1 MLMHKARLI
10 MRSTNSILPVFI
22 FLSFFIVSC
31 QSEKEPLP
39 IIGHKSVEGNDTIYH
54 TIPEFSFINQD
65 SQQLTP
71 TTFED
76 KIYVVD
82 FFFTSCPTICPVVK
96 SQMLRIYE
104 DFKEED
110 RLLFLS
116 HSVDG
121 RRDSVPRLKVYADN
135 LGVDSERWHFVTGDI
150 AEIYEIA
157 EDYFSV
163 AKEDPEAPGGFDHS
177 GRLILVD
184 ANKHVRS
191 FCDGTDEEE
200 VNRFMEDI
208 ETLLDEMDA
217 AR

>member
-1 MLMHKARLI
+1 MKNLSKLVLVLL
-10 MRSTNSILPVFI
+10 TL
-22 FLSFFIVSC
+22 FLLASC
-31 QSEKEPLP
+31 QSEQEKPLP
-39 IIGHKSVEGNDTIYH
+39 IIGHPVVENGDTSYH
-54 TIPEFSFINQD
+54 QIPDFSFINQD
-65 SQQLTP
+65 SQRVTP
-71 TTFED
+71 ATFDD
-76 KIYVVD
+76 KIYVAD

-96 SQMLRIYE
+96 SQMLRVYE
-104 DFKEED
+104 KFEEED

-121 RRDSVPRLKVYADN
+121 RTDSVPRLKVYAEN
-135 LGVDSERWHFVTGDI
+135 LDIDTERWHLVTGDI

-163 AKEDPEAPGGFDHS
+163 AKEDPTAPGGFDHS

-184 ANKHVRS
+184 ENKHVRS

-208 ETLLDEMDA
+208 ERLLNEMDTLD
-217 AR
+217 

>member
-1 MLMHKARLI
+1 MKSLSKVI
-10 MRSTNSILPVFI
+10 WVFF
-22 FLSFFIVSC
+22 FLSALIFTSC
-31 QSEKEPLP
+31 QSEEKKLP
-39 IIGHKSVEGNDTIYH
+39 IIGHKTIEGTDTTYH
-54 TIPEFSFINQD
+54 TIPDFTFVNQD
-65 SQQLTP
+65 SQKITP
-71 TTFED
+71 ATFED

-104 DFKEED
+104 QFANED

-135 LGVDSERWHFVTGDI
+135 LGVDAERWHFVTGDI
-150 AEIYEIA
+150 VEIYDIA

-184 ANKHVRS
+184 TNKHVRS
-191 FCDGTDEEE
+191 FCDGTDTED
-200 VNRFMEDI
+200 VDRFMKDI
-208 ETLLDEMDA
+208 EKLLDEMDT

>member
-1 MLMHKARLI
+1 
-10 MRSTNSILPVFI
+10 MRSTIRTFSLFLSLSI
-22 FLSFFIVSC
+22 FLLASC
-31 QSEKEPLP
+31 QSDEKPLP
-39 IIGHKSVEGNDTIYH
+39 IIGHKTVEGTDTIYH
-54 TIPEFSFINQD
+54 TIPDFNFINQD
-65 SQQLTP
+65 SQRITQ

-96 SQMLRIYE
+96 RQMLRVYE
-104 DFKEED
+104 KFEEDDD

-121 RRDSVPRLKVYADN
+121 RRDSVPRLKIYADN
-135 LGVDSERWHFVTGDI
+135 LGVNSERWHFVTGDI
-150 AEIYEIA
+150 TEIYEIA

-184 ANKHVRS
+184 QNKHVRS
-191 FCDGTDEEE
+191 FCDGTDAED
-200 VNRFMEDI
+200 VDRFMDDI
-208 ETLLDEMDA
+208 EKLLDEMDA